1 VHCAQGRVLI
11 ALQVTNDYQW
21 LNADGHWSYEP
32 VKSSKRIASGTIDIG
47 ADARAK
53 FSGHVGWGAHRLDV
67 KTLDGEKTSVAFDVG
82 WSGTAGA
89 NTPDNVVVTLD
100 KTNYTAGEEAKLRI
114 ASAFTGKATIALV
127 GDKIERFIYVDLVSG
142 DNVVPFAVGADWD
155 PGAYAVALTPRPLD
169 VGAKRMPGRTVGV
182 AWFAIDRAS
191 HALVSVSG
199 APIEPD
205 PAVARGYAIER
216 SFYKLDRT
224 KLDACLK
231 RRPTLS
237 RKERRRSSLLPRGEG
252 GAKRWMRVV
261 PTGEGAV

>member
-1 VHCAQGRVLI
+1 
-11 ALQVTNDYQW
+11 VTNDYQW
-21 LNADGHWSYEP
+21 FNADGHWSYEP
-32 VKSSKRIASGTIDIG
+32 VKSSKRIASGTIDVG
-47 ADARAK
+47 VEAPAK
-53 FSGHVGWGAHRLDV
+53 FSGRVNWGAHRLEL
-67 KTLDGEKTSVAFDVG
+67 KTLDGEQTSVAFDVG

-89 NTPDNVVVTLD
+89 DTPDNVVVTLD
-100 KTNYTAGEEAKLRI
+100 KTNYTAGEEAKLRS
-114 ASAFTGKATIALV
+114 ASPQPSPVRRQSHWSATRSSASSMSISCPAIMLC
-127 GDKIERFIYVDLVSG
+127 
-142 DNVVPFAVGADWD
+142 PFAVGADWD